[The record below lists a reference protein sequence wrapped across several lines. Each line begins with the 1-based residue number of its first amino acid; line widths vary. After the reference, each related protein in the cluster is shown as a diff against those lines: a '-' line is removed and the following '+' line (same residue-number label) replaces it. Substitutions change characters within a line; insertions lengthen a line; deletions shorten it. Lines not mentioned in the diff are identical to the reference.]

1 MNLNSS
7 FFLKRGTITMY
18 MFLNKYIFNYKN
30 ISNASVY
37 ILDIFSQKKILKNSQ
52 LLIFK

>member
-37 ILDIFSQKKILKNSQ
+37 ILDIFSQKQ
-52 LLIFK
+52 DFKKFTVINF